1 MKARMNNLK
10 IEICKHSIVYKE
22 PQFVFV
28 EKSLDCVVTLQSHLD

>member
-22 PQFVFV
+22 PQFGFV
-28 EKSLDCVVTLQSHLD
+28 EKSLVWYVCLLNLQ